1 MQNNTI
7 KINNSAKIYAFI
19 ENLRLHIGA
28 VKNFNHYVKNWLK
41 ANTTEHF
48 EAIDDTIAPSKIL
61 TTVMA
66 AKEFTVRHMSNL
78 KNLLNVLNSLT
89 GGEHNS
95 LSDNLSNQE
104 LQNHKKAL
112 TVTNQLNTLTM
123 ALDDLLKAVGTA

>member
-7 KINNSAKIYAFI
+7 KINNSAKIYIFI
-19 ENLRLHIGA
+19 EALSQHIAA

-78 KNLLNVLNSLT
+78 KNLLIVLNSLT

-112 TVTNQLNTLTM
+112 TVTNQLNTLTI